1 MTGAP
6 TVRIP
11 LLLLSPALLFLTACG
26 SKADGATAGGGASA
40 ATSSTELTPFQL
52 ENGIGPVTA
61 PVELGPIDEALAET
75 GEHQFEATCAGCHKM
90 NERYVGPPLGDVLTR
105 RTPAYVMNMILNPD
119 TMYTR
124 HPEARA
130 LLAQYATQMPNLHL
144 TREQARAIVEHI
156 RKEAAEHK

>member
-1 MTGAP
+1 
-6 TVRIP
+6 
-11 LLLLSPALLFLTACG
+11 
-26 SKADGATAGGGASA
+26 
-40 ATSSTELTPFQL
+40 
-52 ENGIGPVTA
+52 
-61 PVELGPIDEALAET
+61 
-75 GEHQFEATCAGCHKM
+75 
-90 NERYVGPPLGDVLTR
+90 
-105 RTPAYVMNMILNPD
+105 MNMILNPD